1 MKRGVLFFIIMLCDI
16 TKYYVFVTKCD
27 RLINLK
33 GDWKNMRESIQR
45 FGGAAAGMVIPNIG
59 AFIAWGLIT
68 ALFIPTG
75 WAPNENLSEMVGP
88 MIVYLLPILIG
99 YTGGKMVHGHRGGVI
114 GAIVTTAIIVATSSP
129 QFLGAMVMGPAAA
142 WVMKQVDDRLQDSI
156 PEGFEMLYDNFSLGI
171 LGWGLSVLAY
181 NVISPVLDAITE
193 ALGNGAAALVDS
205 GLVPLADIPIEVAKV
220 LFLNNAVNQGVL
232 TPLGAAESAEA
243 GQSIYFLLETNPGP
257 GLGLLLAYWFAG
269 TGMWKESAP
278 GSIIIHFFGGIH
290 DIYFPYVLG
299 HPIMIIAM
307 WAGGIS
313 ADLWFVATGAGL
325 VGPPSPGSIFAY
337 IAMLPRGGAFPV
349 LAGVAIATAASAVVG
364 VILLRAR
371 PIKETDAGVETT
383 IESNIPTV

>member
-1 MKRGVLFFIIMLCDI
+1 MKICHPWWTYDSNPPS
-16 TKYYVFVTKCD
+16 TFV
-27 RLINLK
+27 RLHR
-33 GDWKNMRESIQR
+33 WKDD
-45 FGGAAAGMVIPNIG
+45 
-59 AFIAWGLIT
+59 
-68 ALFIPTG
+68 
-75 WAPNENLSEMVGP
+75 
-88 MIVYLLPILIG
+88 
-99 YTGGKMVHGHRGGVI
+99 VHGHRGGVI
-114 GAIVTTAIIVATSSP
+114 GAVVTTAIIVATSSP
-129 QFLGAMVMGPAAA
+129 QFLGAMVMGPAA

-171 LGWGLSVLAY
+171 LGWGLSVIAY

-243 GQSIYFLLETNPGP
+243 GQSIYLLETNPGP
-257 GLGLLLAYWFAG
+257 GLGLLLAYWFVG
-269 TGMWKESAP
+269 TGMWKESGTQSFISLRNP
-278 GSIIIHFFGGIH
+278 RNL
-290 DIYFPYVLG
+290 FP
-299 HPIMIIAM
+299 ICKSFWSSTMIIAM

-337 IAMLPRGGAFPV
+337 IAMLPKGGAFPV
-349 LAGVAIATAASAVVG
+349 LGVAIATAASAVVG
-364 VILLRAR
+364 VLLLKAR
-371 PIKETDAGVETT
+371 PIKETDAGVDTV

>member
-1 MKRGVLFFIIMLCDI
+1 MK
-16 TKYYVFVTKCD
+16 
-27 RLINLK
+27 
-33 GDWKNMRESIQR
+33 ESIQR
-45 FGGAAAGMVIPNIG
+45 VGGAMSGMVIPNIG

-68 ALFIPTG
+68 ALYIPTG
-75 WAPNENLSEMVGP
+75 WLPNEDLVQMVGP
-88 MIVYLLPILIG
+88 MILTLLPLLLG

-114 GAIVTTAIIVATSSP
+114 GAVVTTAIIVATSSP
-129 QFLGAMVMGPAAA
+129 QFLGAMAVGPAAA
-142 WVMKQVDDRLQDSI
+142 WILKQIDSRLQDNI

-171 LGWGLSVLAY
+171 LGWGLAVLAF
-181 NVISPVLDAITE
+181 NIISPILDAITN

-232 TPLGAAESAEA
+232 TPLGAAESAET

-290 DIYFPYVLG
+290 EIYFPYVLG

-337 IAMLPRGGAFPV
+337 IAMLPKGGAFAV
-349 LAGVAIATAASAVVG
+349 LGGVAIATAASAVVG
-364 VILLRAR
+364 VILLKAR
-371 PIKETDAGVETT
+371 PIVETDSGVEDT